1 MSWIVMEDS
10 VPLDACDWPGLQ
22 FSLRTWST
30 ATSRMPRSPWRRVP
44 CCRNSLERCSCRAA
58 CSVLVMWTR
67 CKNLEHMVN
76 YRSCNSLTKFD
87 IFLNIH
93 FHHLSHDVLGDVFTG
108 SRCNPK
114 CSQNRS
120 KWLDSAWPFPEGSKF
135 GPIFPWWKPFPI
147 KNEKMPKSPE
157 HILILITFLR
167 T

>member
-1 MSWIVMEDS
+1 
-10 VPLDACDWPGLQ
+10 
-22 FSLRTWST
+22 
-30 ATSRMPRSPWRRVP
+30 MPVTGQ
-44 CCRNSLERCSCRAA
+44 
-58 CSVLVMWTR
+58 V
-67 CKNLEHMVN
+67 
-76 YRSCNSLTKFD
+76 CNSLYGRGQQLPLGCRDRHDGGSHAAEVLWNAAVAGLQCAWWCGQDVKTKSIWSTIEAVTVWPNLIF
-87 IFLNIH
+87 FLNIH

-120 KWLDSAWPFPEGSKF
+120 KWLDSAWPFPEGSRF